1 MELVELGGTPESS
14 NPWRGWNQQVRLPKA
29 MFWTWKKKEAFFFW
43 GAFSSLFRG
52 YAVKLGVTVFMA
64 GQPTPP
70 NVPPP
75 EIRPY
80 DQGLLTIGFP

>member
-1 MELVELGGTPESS
+1 MV
-14 NPWRGWNQQVRLPKA
+14 NPCQP
-29 MFWTWKKKEAFFFW
+29 WKVIYFMLEAN
-43 GAFSSLFRG
+43 
-52 YAVKLGVTVFMA
+52 VNMIMA

-80 DQGLLTIGFP
+80 

>member
-1 MELVELGGTPESS
+1 MIMRYRSDTKKDAPDFWVS
-14 NPWRGWNQQVRLPKA
+14 NFQEIEIQG
-29 MFWTWKKKEAFFFW
+29 KKK
-43 GAFSSLFRG
+43 
-52 YAVKLGVTVFMA
+52 TVMA

-80 DQGLLTIGFP
+80 